1 MRNLKRGAVA
11 YITPPFLFAALF
23 VNNQEKRYYQ
33 DVNVIAKHP
42 HPSPLPKGEGVS
54 CMKQKDKLK
63 YKDFNK
69 TSGVRA
75 GFLAAL
81 GMTGYIAIFFLLLVA
96 SYCLSVTKSCA
107 QDEVSGSS
115 AEELETDLD
124 YYQKYL
130 KYKKYKKRKLYRQ
143 YKEYKEKY
151 KFENREEKLIYK
163 DYYYKYKL
171 YKKQPSVYSQ
181 YAQHWDY
188 YKKYRGYKH
197 KYKKYKK
204 YAKYKKYNKS
214 KYAKYK
220 KYNKS
225 KYKNGY
231 DRYHA
236 YLNNPTTDLGE
247 ATLGGGTLGPEIT
260 VGLWYYSR
268 DDLRESPFK
277 IKANKN
283 YNIKNGDGA
292 IVAAVASGT
301 ATRVTY
307 DSGGRLKIYSSIS
320 ETLSNGTVYFEAAD
334 GDNTTMIFDAYR
346 PSSSF
351 DQYRGKM
358 RLRYNDDSKKIWV
371 INTLPLEHYV
381 WGMGEITGTGD
392 MDYNRVMTVSFRTY
406 GYWKI
411 KFSTKYATDGFK
423 VNATPGNQLYYG
435 YDWETGHARIKNA
448 AVDTQGKIVMSGGR
462 VAITPYSSWTDG
474 NTRSFEDRWGSDN
487 YPWCQSVSD
496 PYGKHSSMSTSEL
509 VAAGNHMVGLS
520 AHGALDLAGDH
531 NWNWDRILR
540 YYYTGIDILKV
551 Y

>member
-1 MRNLKRGAVA
+1 
-11 YITPPFLFAALF
+11 
-23 VNNQEKRYYQ
+23 
-33 DVNVIAKHP
+33 
-42 HPSPLPKGEGVS
+42 
-54 CMKQKDKLK
+54 MKQKNKLK
-63 YKDFNK
+63 YKGFKKIDDI
-69 TSGVRA
+69 RA
-75 GFLAAL
+75 GFFTAF
-81 GMTGYIAIFFLLLVA
+81 GMAKIFKTTRYIIIAFLLLFAVHCFLFIVHC
-96 SYCLSVTKSCA
+96 SLFVVHA

-115 AEELETDLD
+115 NEELEADLD
-124 YYQKYL
+124 LYQKYI
-130 KYKKYKKRKLYRQ
+130 KYRKYKKRKLYRQ

-151 KFENREEKLIYK
+151 KFKNKEEKLVYK

-171 YKKQPSVYSQ
+171 YKKRPAVYPQ
-181 YAQHWDY
+181 YAQYWDY

-231 DRYHA
+231 NRYRA

-247 ATLGGGTLGPEIT
+247 ADLGGGVLGPEIT
-260 VGLWYYSR
+260 IGLWYYSR
-268 DDLRESPFK
+268 DGLRESPFK

-283 YNIKNGDGA
+283 YNIKNSDGA
-292 IVAAVASGT
+292 IIAAVSAET
-301 ATRVTY
+301 ITRVSY
-307 DSGGRLKIYSSIS
+307 DGGGRLKIYGSVA
-320 ETLSNGTVYFEAAD
+320 ETLSNETVYFEAAD
-334 GDNTTMIFDAYR
+334 GDNTTMIFDVYR
-346 PSSSF
+346 PSSPF
-351 DQYRGKM
+351 DQYRGKIK
-358 RLRYNDDSKKIWV
+358 LRYSDNSKKIWV
-371 INTLPLEHYV
+371 INTLPLEYYV

-392 MDYNRVMTVSFRTY
+392 MDYNRVMAVSFRTY

-411 KFSTKYATDGFK
+411 KFSTKYASEGFK

-435 YDWETGHARIKNA
+435 YDWELGHSRIKNA
-448 AVDTQGKIVMSGGR
+448 AADTQGKIVMHGGR
-462 VAITPYSSWTDG
+462 IAITPYSSWTDG
-474 NTRSFEDRWGSDN
+474 RTRSFKERWGSDN

-496 PYGKHSSMSTSEL
+496 PYGKHASLSTAEL

-520 AHGALDLAGDH
+520 AHGALNLASEHD
-531 NWNWDRILR
+531 WNWDRILR